1 MKPEQSGDTRITVE
15 SLLRQVPAVMETTIC
30 RGVLDLFHNDK
41 NLYSIP
47 VVNDRVRPVGMVVR
61 QEITDEFSKPFY
73 LDMKGDKPISEL
85 MNRQPIIVDIETSIE
100 DVARIILNAG
110 IQYMVTGFIV
120 TRDGKCVGM
129 GNGYDLLHVIM
140 ENREKH
146 LFGLAHFDQLTGLP
160 NRRLLLDR
168 LDQAISVSSR
178 SHQQISLLFIDLDGF
193 KPVNDGFGHDVGDK
207 VLKEVAKRLQACI
220 REGDTA
226 ARIGGDEFVVSLHE
240 SNLERAVNVAAR
252 ILETLRQPYEPL
264 NGRISTI
271 SASIGIAEYPLHADN
286 VDDFLIAADQAMYAA
301 KRNGKNQY
309 AVFDSGQHVGNELVI
324 RD

>member
-1 MKPEQSGDTRITVE
+1 MNQDQSEEQRVTVE

-30 RGVLDLFHNDK
+30 RGVLDVFHKDK
-41 NLYSIP
+41 TLYSIP
-47 VVNDRVRPVGMVVR
+47 VVNNKVRPVGMVVR
-61 QEITDEFSKPFY
+61 QEITDMFSKPFY
-73 LDMKGDKPISEL
+73 LDIQGDKPISEL
-85 MNRQPIIVDIETSIE
+85 MNRQPIIVDIDTAIE

-120 TRDGKCVGM
+120 TRDGKCAGT
-129 GNGYDLLHVIM
+129 GNGYDLLRLMM

-160 NRRLLLDR
+160 NRRLLRDR
-168 LDQAISVSSR
+168 LEKEISLSMR
-178 SHQQISLLFIDLDGF
+178 SHQQVSLLFVDLDGF

-207 VLKEVAKRLQACI
+207 VLKEVARRLQACI

-240 SNLERAVNVAAR
+240 SNLERAVNVANR
-252 ILETLRQPYEPL
+252 ILDALQRPYEL
-264 NGRISTI
+264 SGGEISTI

-286 VDDFLIAADQAMYAA
+286 VDDFLVAADQAMYTA
-301 KRNGKNQY
+301 KRNGKNQL
-309 AVFDSGQHVGNELVI
+309 AIFDPWQHQRNAGDSN
-324 RD
+324 

>member
-1 MKPEQSGDTRITVE
+1 MNQDQSEEQRVTLE

-30 RGVLDLFHNDK
+30 RGVLDVFHKDK

-47 VVNDRVRPVGMVVR
+47 VVNNKVRPVGMVVR
-61 QEITDEFSKPFY
+61 QEITDMFSKPFY
-73 LDMKGDKPISEL
+73 LDIQGDKPISEL
-85 MNRQPIIVDIETSIE
+85 MNRQPIIVDIDTAIE

-120 TRDGKCVGM
+120 TRDGKCAGT
-129 GNGYDLLHVIM
+129 GNGYDLLRLMM

-160 NRRLLLDR
+160 NRRLLRDR
-168 LDQAISVSSR
+168 LEKEISLSMR
-178 SHQQISLLFIDLDGF
+178 SHQQVSLLFVDLDGF

-207 VLKEVAKRLQACI
+207 VLKEVARRLQACI

-240 SNLERAVNVAAR
+240 SNLERAVNVANR
-252 ILETLRQPYEPL
+252 ILEALQRPYEL
-264 NGRISTI
+264 TGGEISTI

-286 VDDFLIAADQAMYAA
+286 VEDFLVAADQAMYTA
-301 KRNGKNQY
+301 KRNGKNQL
-309 AVFDSGQHVGNELVI
+309 AIFDPGQHQGNAG
-324 RD
+324 DSN

>member
-1 MKPEQSGDTRITVE
+1 MNQDRSEEEIITVE

-30 RGVLDLFHNDK
+30 RGVLDVFHKDK

-47 VVNDRVRPVGMVVR
+47 VVNNKVRPVGMVVR
-61 QEITDEFSKPFY
+61 QEITDMFSKPFY
-73 LDMKGDKPISEL
+73 LDIQGDKPISEL
-85 MNRQPIIVDIETSIE
+85 MNRQPIIVDIDTAIE

-120 TRDGKCVGM
+120 TRDGKCVGT
-129 GNGYDLLHVIM
+129 GNGYDLLHVMM

-160 NRRLLLDR
+160 NRRLLRDR
-168 LDQAISVSSR
+168 LEKEISVSTR
-178 SHQQISLLFIDLDGF
+178 SHQQISLLFVDLDGF

-207 VLKEVAKRLQACI
+207 VLKEVARRLQACI

-240 SNLERAVNVAAR
+240 SNLERAVNVANR
-252 ILETLRQPYEPL
+252 ILETLRHPYELP
-264 NGRISTI
+264 GGEISTI
-271 SASIGIAEYPLHADN
+271 SASIGIAEYPLHANN
-286 VDDFLIAADQAMYAA
+286 VEDFLVAADQAMYAA
-301 KRNGKNQY
+301 KRNGKNQF
-309 AVFDSGQHVGNELVI
+309 AIFDPEQHCRKVG
-324 RD
+324 DSH